1 MADRETM
8 TGHRRIEAA
17 ELNRIEIID
26 GGRRLCLSVRDAAGR
41 PASMSLPIECLNA
54 VVTAVPRSDRDLLAD
69 AARSVH
75 RLDSWT
81 LRDEGAGLVLT
92 LHLPDGARIAR
103 LMRLYVRVVA
113 VQGLMQVA
121 IILVMARF
129 VTGL

>member
-92 LHLPDGARIAR
+92 LHLPDGARIAFG
-103 LMRLYVRVVA
+103 VKPSQIA
-113 VQGLMQVA
+113 A
-121 IILVMARF
+121 IASFAGCSSVPNRDL
-129 VTGL
+129 LN